1 MDPFPV
7 FLAQRALKLSR
18 IRPIREWKWRVVL
31 FRRRRR
37 KRMSIQG
44 ISQASGADLLSL
56 YGQGTGSG
64 AAASTN
70 SASAAVL
77 QTAIAMAQM
86 SEAQLVG
93 QPSAGSTTGSQL
105 NVYA

>member
-1 MDPFPV
+1 
-7 FLAQRALKLSR
+7 
-18 IRPIREWKWRVVL
+18 
-31 FRRRRR
+31 
-37 KRMSIQG
+37 MSIQG

-56 YGQGTGSG
+56 YGQGMGSA

-86 SEAQLVG
+86 SESQLVG
-93 QPSAGSTTGSQL
+93 QASDGNTTGSQL